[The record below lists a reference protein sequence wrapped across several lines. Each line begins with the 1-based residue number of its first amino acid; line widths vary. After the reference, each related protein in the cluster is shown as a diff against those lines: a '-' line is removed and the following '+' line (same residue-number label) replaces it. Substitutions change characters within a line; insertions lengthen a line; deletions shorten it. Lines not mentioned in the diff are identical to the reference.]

1 MSTQAET
8 AIRQIFET
16 LGGFTVMST
25 APTKADKGIDLLDRA
40 KSDRGAD
47 IVMAVEAKSRITP
60 QIAIPTF
67 EEMRATSRKRMPVL
81 YSPVVSDR
89 VAQIA
94 KEHGISFVDGAG
106 NCFLRSPN
114 DAVLIERTGL
124 KGKRRKTKRIVSLF
138 APKASRVIRVML
150 QNPAKGWRVREL
162 AAHPDVKVS
171 PGMAQKVK
179 SGLMEEGYAVPHD
192 RKIFLRDPL
201 GLLQNWKEHYRGPS
215 RTLNLYVRGD
225 VLKAEKSMAAW
236 CKKNEIQWA
245 LGGLSAAWR
254 LAPEVRYSVG
264 SVYIEDRAFQPSI
277 LDTLF
282 ASGVKQVESGAN
294 LRIWQAYDDGV
305 FANHKTYDGLRV
317 TSAIQT
323 YLDVSKLAGRGEEAA
338 EAVFAKHLRRSLT
351 DAVEMIKELPT

>member
-1 MSTQAET
+1 MSTQAES
-8 AIRQIFET
+8 AIKQVFES
-16 LGGFTVMST
+16 LGGFTVI
-25 APTKADKGIDLLDRA
+25 PTDKAHDGFDLLIRA

-47 IVMAVEAKSRITP
+47 IVMAVQAKSRITP

-67 EEMRATSRKRMPVL
+67 EAMRATSRKRMPVL
-81 YSPVVSDR
+81 YAPVVSDR

-94 KEHGISFVDGAG
+94 KEYGISFVDGAG

-124 KGKRRKTKRIVSLF
+124 KGRRRKTKRIVSLF
-138 APKASRVIRVML
+138 APKASRVVRVML

-162 AAHPDVKVS
+162 AAHPDVNVS

-179 SGLMEEGYAVPHD
+179 SGLMEEGYAVLHK
-192 RKIFLRDPL
+192 RKIFLRDPI
-201 GLLQNWKEHYRGPS
+201 GLLQNWKQRYRGPS
-215 RTLNLYVRGD
+215 RTIDLYVRGD
-225 VLKAEKSMAAW
+225 VLKAEESMAKW
-236 CKKNEIQWA
+236 CKKNELTWA
-245 LGGLSAAWR
+245 LGGMSAAWR
-254 LAPEVRYSVG
+254 LAPEVRYPVG
-264 SVYIEDRAFQPSI
+264 SVYIEDRAFQLSI

-305 FANHKTYDGLRV
+305 FANYKSYHGLSV

-323 YLDVSKLAGRGEEAA
+323 YLDVSQLAGRGEEAG
-338 EAVFAKHLRRSLT
+338 EAVYEKYLRRSLA
-351 DAVEMIKELPT
+351 DAEKQVKEMTA